1 MKFTVADN
9 PLGTD
14 IISLVDMKEFLRVDH
29 TDEDT
34 TISAIITSA
43 AMAVQN
49 HTGLF
54 FASSTF
60 TMKLDSFHN
69 VEIPAMIGSVTGVT
83 YFDTTNTSVTLDT
96 SKYYYDPS
104 RVPARVTFID
114 PPSTYKDMY
123 NSVTITGAI
132 GKAAS
137 PPLKHAIKMLASH
150 YYENRRAVIVGVKA
164 SKIPLGIEAILNP
177 YRIISLV

>member
-14 IISLVDMKEFLRVDH
+14 IISLAEMKLFLRVDH
-29 TDEDT
+29 SEEDT

-43 AMAVQN
+43 AMAVQDY
-49 HTGLF
+49 TGRVF
-54 FASSTF
+54 VSSTF
-60 TMKLDSFHN
+60 TMMLDSFHN
-69 VEIPAMIGSVTGVT
+69 VEIPADISTVSGVT
-83 YFDTTNTSVTLDT
+83 YYDSTNALQTLGVT
-96 SKYYYDPS
+96 KYYVDAS
-104 RVPARVTFID
+104 REPARVAFLDT
-114 PPSTYKDMY
+114 PSIYTDRF
-123 NSVTITGAI
+123 NSVIIAGTIGNQAN
-132 GKAAS
+132 
-137 PPLKHAIKMLASH
+137 PPQQHAIKMLAAH

>member
-14 IISLVDMKEFLRVDH
+14 VISLADMKEFLRVDH
-29 TDEDT
+29 SDEDT
-34 TISAIITSA
+34 TISEIITSA
-43 AMAVQN
+43 AIAVQDY
-49 HTGLF
+49 TGRVF
-54 FASSTF
+54 VSSTF
-60 TMKLDSFHN
+60 TLKTDYFYN
-69 VEIPAMIGSVTGVT
+69 VEIPAAIGAVTGVT
-83 YFDTTNTSVTLDT
+83 YYDIANELQTLDV
-96 SKYYYDPS
+96 SKYYADSS
-104 RVPARVTFID
+104 RVPARIAFLD
-114 PPSTYKDMY
+114 PPSTFEDRF
-123 NSVTITGAI
+123 NAVIIAGNI

-137 PPLKHAIKMLASH
+137 PPIKHAIKMLASH

>member
-9 PLGTD
+9 PTGID

-29 TDEDT
+29 SDEDV
-34 TISAIITSA
+34 TITAILASA
-43 AMAVQN
+43 AIAVQDY
-49 HTGLF
+49 TGRVF
-54 FASSTF
+54 VSSTY
-60 TMKLDSFHN
+60 TMKLDSFYN
-69 VEIPAMIGSVTGVT
+69 VEIPAQIGSVTGVT
-83 YFDTTNTSVTLDT
+83 YYDTTNTSVTLDA
-96 SKYYYDPS
+96 SKYYYDAN

-114 PPSTYKDMY
+114 PPSTYVDMF

-132 GKAAS
+132 GKAAL
-137 PPLKHAIKMLASH
+137 PPLQHAIKMLAAH

-164 SKIPLGIEAILNP
+164 SKIPFGIEAILNP

>member
-34 TISAIITSA
+34 TISEIITSA
-43 AMAVQN
+43 AIAVQDY
-49 HTGLF
+49 TGRVF
-54 FASSTF
+54 VST
-60 TMKLDSFHN
+60 TYTLNLDYFHN
-69 VEIPAMIGSVTGVT
+69 TEIPAEIGSVTSVT
-83 YFDTTNTSVTLDT
+83 YYDSANAQQTLDA
-96 SKYYYDPS
+96 SKYYYDAS
-104 RVPARVTFID
+104 REPARIAFLD
-114 PPSTYKDMY
+114 PPSTFDDRF
-123 NSVTITGAI
+123 NAVTITGGMGKQAI
-132 GKAAS
+132 
-137 PPLKHAIKMLASH
+137 PPIKHAIKMLAAH